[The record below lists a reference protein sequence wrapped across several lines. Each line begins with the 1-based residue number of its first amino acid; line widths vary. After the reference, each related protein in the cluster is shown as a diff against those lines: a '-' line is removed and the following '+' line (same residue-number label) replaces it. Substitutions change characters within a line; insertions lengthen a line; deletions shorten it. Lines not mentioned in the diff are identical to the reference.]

1 MTMES
6 YAQDRS
12 CLGGADK
19 AGCVE
24 QALPNVANKAAVLE
38 FLDPGQTGFGEVA
51 SRLLWRET
59 LTAILDMKDRG
70 VVLATHSAVINSDKD
85 WSAIRE
91 AIGADPLDLI
101 QGSFHP
107 AAIRLG
113 KTLNAQMV
121 LWGGV
126 IDAGS
131 EVRLQSFLTPIPEV
145 WNPLL
150 EVSLWRRG
158 DRNSSSVAHLP

>member
-1 MTMES
+1 
-6 YAQDRS
+6 
-12 CLGGADK
+12 
-19 AGCVE
+19 
-24 QALPNVANKAAVLE
+24 
-38 FLDPGQTGFGEVA
+38 
-51 SRLLWRET
+51 
-59 LTAILDMKDRG
+59 
-70 VVLATHSAVINSDKD
+70 
-85 WSAIRE
+85 
-91 AIGADPLDLI
+91 
-101 QGSFHP
+101 SFHP

-158 DRNSSSVAHLP
+158 DRNSSSVAHLPQELDRLAFPSRVAEPAALFSAPIAARCNLSAGCPTGVPIHGSPADNSVLPKGIAEGTPLRIVGARGKWLQVVLPNDERVWINLYHAD